1 MRDQAFTSMKGKQ
14 ILQFACVELGY
25 LNDLMILNLGTS
37 VISTNTRTVPV
48 PPIRE
53 PYPYRNAERGTEGC
67 AVFPATLFK
76 IE

>member
-48 PPIRE
+48 P
-53 PYPYRNAERGTEGC
+53 ERGTLNGGVC
-67 AVFPATLFK
+67 RVPGNPVQDRVV
-76 IE
+76 